1 MDSLRITHQRDLD
14 IAFTIRKTVF
24 VDEQKVSLEDE
35 FDDFDNLN
43 GLCEHI
49 LVYSNNLAVG
59 TGRIRVVDGIGK
71 LERIC
76 ILMPYRKQGFGNVIV
91 QALEAIANEKG
102 ISQVKLHAQTYAE
115 IFYSKLG
122 YLTSSDVFMED
133 GIPHILMK
141 KDLN

>member
-1 MDSLRITHQRDLD
+1 MDSIRITHQRDLD

-24 VDEQKVSLEDE
+24 VDEQKVTLEDE

-76 ILMPYRKQGFGNVIV
+76 ILEPFRKQGFGNVIV
-91 QALEAIANEKG
+91 QALEAIAKEKG

-115 IFYSKLG
+115 IFYIVHLIRMISL
-122 YLTSSDVFMED
+122 
-133 GIPHILMK
+133 H
-141 KDLN
+141 